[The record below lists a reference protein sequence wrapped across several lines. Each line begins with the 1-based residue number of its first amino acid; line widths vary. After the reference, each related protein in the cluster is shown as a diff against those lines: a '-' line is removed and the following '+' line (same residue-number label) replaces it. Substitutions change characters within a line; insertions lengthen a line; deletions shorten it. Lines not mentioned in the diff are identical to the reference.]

1 MRKWLFTLVFL
12 AGIQLSFAQS
22 PVSGTIKDA
31 QTGTPLPGASIK
43 VKGKRIG
50 TTTDGNGNFSL
61 NVKPGDILEI
71 SMVGYATVE
80 SAVSDAPIMVGLTP
94 STKDLGELIFVGNR
108 GAPRSRVESPVPVDI
123 IKVNTL
129 GETTAKPDLMS
140 QLNMAVPS
148 FNYNKQ
154 SGGDGSDAIDFAS
167 LRGLG
172 FDQTLVLV
180 NGKRR
185 HMSAFVNQVGTR
197 GRGNSGTDLNAIP
210 EAAID
215 RIEILRDGAS
225 AQYGSD
231 AIAGVINIIL
241 KKDVNHLNI
250 TTGYSGFYDHKYN
263 SLNAVDPSQ
272 FYTGSWVD
280 GNTFT
285 LGLDYGLPI
294 GKNGGFVNLG
304 GNFMAQ
310 GKTFRQVPDTNWT
323 TNTKAL
329 STNDWRRAAGDGAV
343 TSGGGMY
350 NLEIPLGTSNA
361 TFYSFGGY
369 NYKHSNVYAWTR
381 RWHNTSNR
389 VKFPTDDAGN
399 LIFVPSIMHVFQ
411 SADGTIGPD
420 NVFYNPQEDVYI
432 TDASYAMGV
441 RGTLGKDWDWD
452 LSNNVGYNDFH
463 YFGNKTFNA
472 SLPLPEQ
479 ATKNRFDDGG
489 FNFLQNTAN
498 LDISKHFANVAQGL
512 TFSFGGEFRYE
523 RYKLYAGEPDS
534 YRQGGAY
541 FVQGGDTSYKASG
554 SEGYPGYQPSDATTA
569 HRTNVGGYIDL
580 TLDVTKDWLIDG
592 AARFENYS
600 DFGFVNTYK
609 FATRYKVTSNFNLR
623 GSISTGFRAPT
634 LQQLNFSNTNTNIV
648 GGQLVYAK
656 LIPNYSPAARE
667 VGIPKLTQET
677 SVNGSF
683 GFSWKPV
690 SNMTVTIDG
699 YWVRIKN
706 RIVITGNFDT
716 SVTALKEYLIDNNV
730 SNANFFVN
738 AVNTTNTGVDIVIDY
753 TKRWGSKHFTTLL
766 AGNIQ
771 NISIDKINIPPA
783 LDDTYAHQQAFFST
797 REEAFL
803 KASAPLGKFSLALE
817 YGINKLAFG
826 THLTYFGKLTTQG
839 FGYATVPGAPAG
851 GPGGDGI
858 SNTGNGW
865 DPYVEKDDGTGV
877 VPENFV
883 FHGKIT
889 TDLYLSYKMTKSI
902 ALYAGVDNV
911 FNVHPD
917 LAVTQ
922 GAVQASWGDSE
933 SGGAFDAVQMGSDGM
948 RMFIKFGINL

>member
-1 MRKWLFTLVFL
+1 MRTWLFMVLFL
-12 AGIQLSFAQS
+12 AGTQISFAQT
-22 PVSGTIKDA
+22 PVSGTIKDL
-31 QTGTPLPGASIK
+31 QTGGPLAGASIK
-43 VKGKRIG
+43 IKGKRSG
-50 TTTDGNGNFSL
+50 TTTDANGNFTLSAKAGDVL
-61 NVKPGDILEI
+61 QISSVGFKPLEYTVGDGPIAI
-71 SMVGYATVE
+71 S
-80 SAVSDAPIMVGLTP
+80 LTP
-94 STKDLGELIFVGNR
+94 ALEELGQLIFVGTR
-108 GAPRSRVESPVPVDI
+108 GAPRSKVESPVPVDV
-123 IKVNTL
+123 IKINTL

-185 HMSAFVNQVGTR
+185 HLSAFVNQVGTR

-241 KKDVNHLNI
+241 KKDVKHLNI
-250 TTGYSGFYDHKYN
+250 TTGYSGYYDHKYN

-272 FYTGSWVD
+272 FYTGSWID

-285 LGLDYGLPI
+285 LGLDYGVPI
-294 GKNGGFVNLG
+294 GKSGGFLNVG

-310 GKTFRQVPDTNWT
+310 GKTFRQVPDTNWS
-323 TNTKAL
+323 TNKNAL

-343 TSGGGMY
+343 TSGGAMF
-350 NLEIPLGTSNA
+350 NAEIPVAGTKT

-381 RWHNTSNR
+381 RWHNENNR
-389 VKFPTDDAGN
+389 VKFPTDADGN
-399 LIFVPSIMHVFQ
+399 LTFVPGIMRVFGT
-411 SADGTIGPD
+411 SDGTITSD
-420 NVFYNPQEDVYI
+420 NVYYNPQEDVYI
-432 TDASYAMGV
+432 KDASFAAGIK
-441 RGTLGKDWDWD
+441 GTLGSDWDWD
-452 LSNNVGYNDFH
+452 LSNNTGYNDFH

-472 SLPLPEQ
+472 SLPIPEQ
-479 ATKNRFDDGG
+479 STKNRFDDGG
-489 FNFLQNTAN
+489 FNFLQNTTN
-498 LDISKHFANVAQGL
+498 FDISKHFASVAQGFTL
-512 TFSFGGEFRYE
+512 SAGAEFRYE

-541 FVQGGDTSYKASG
+541 FVVGGDTSYKASG
-554 SEGYPGYQPSDATTA
+554 SEGYPGYQPSDASEA
-569 HRTNVGGYIDL
+569 HRTNVGGYVDL
-580 TLDVTKDWLIDG
+580 SLDITKAWLVDV

-623 GSISTGFRAPT
+623 GSVSTGFRAPS

-677 SVNGSF
+677 SVNASF

-690 SNMTVTIDG
+690 SNMTVTVDG
-699 YWVRIKN
+699 YWVKIKN

-716 SVTALKEYLIDNNV
+716 SVTALKSYLIENNV

-753 TKRWGSKHFTTLL
+753 TKRWGSKRFTALL
-766 AGNIQ
+766 AGNLQ

-783 LDDTYAHQQAFFST
+783 LSDTYAHQQAFFST

-817 YGINKLAFG
+817 YGINKFAVG

-839 FGYATVPGAPAG
+839 FGYATVPGAAPG

-865 DPYVEKDDGTGV
+865 DPYVTKDDGSGV

-889 TDLYLSYKMTKSI
+889 TDVYVTYKLAKSVTMFV
-902 ALYAGVDNV
+902 GVDNL

-922 GAVQASWGDSE
+922 GAVQSSWGDSE
-933 SGGAFDAVQMGSDGM
+933 SGGAFDAVQMGSNGM
-948 RMFIKFGINL
+948 RMFAKFAINL